1 MDSVFKKIE
10 VVGTSAKSID
20 EAIRN
25 AIAKASESVKE
36 ISWFEATEIRGR
48 VTNGQVDLF
57 QVTVK
62 VGFKVID

>member
-20 EAIRN
+20 EAIQN

-36 ISWFEATEIRGR
+36 ISWFETTEIRGR
-48 VTNGQVDLF
+48 VTNGQVDSF

>member
-1 MDSVFKKIE
+1 MNSVFKKIE
-10 VVGTSAKSID
+10 VVGTSTKSID
-20 EAIRN
+20 EAIQN

-36 ISWFEATEIRGR
+36 ISWFETTEIRGR
-48 VTNGQVDLF
+48 VADGKVDEF

>member
-10 VVGTSAKSID
+10 VVGTSTKSID
-20 EAIRN
+20 EAIQN
-25 AIAKASESVKE
+25 AITKASESVKE
-36 ISWFEATEIRGR
+36 ISWFETTEIRGR
-48 VTNGQVDLF
+48 VTDGKVDQF

>member
-10 VVGTSAKSID
+10 VVGTSKNSID
-20 EAIRN
+20 EAIQN

-36 ISWFEATEIRGR
+36 ISWFEATEIRGHVSDGR
-48 VTNGQVDLF
+48 VDQF

-62 VGFKVID
+62 VGFKVMD

>member
-10 VVGTSAKSID
+10 VVGTSKNSID
-20 EAIRN
+20 EAIQN

-36 ISWFEATEIRGR
+36 ISWFETTEIRGH
-48 VTNGQVDLF
+48 VADGKVDQF

-62 VGFKVID
+62 VGFRVID